1 MANLNFFTAKPDFFT
16 AKRLKF
22 LHAMPCAHAP
32 QAPKIAAAE
41 KTMAVDEESE
51 DKLDDENLTMYYY
64 YKGFQY
70 KEICMFLQNTW
81 AAQESQNIEKARYHL
96 SCHSLPSLSLSPP
109 FL

>member
-16 AKRLKF
+16 AKPDFFTAKPDFITAKPDFFTAKLLKF
-22 LHAMPCAHAP
+22 LYAMPCAHAP

-51 DKLDDENLTMYYY
+51 DKLDDENLTKYYY

-81 AAQESQNIEKARYHL
+81 AA
-96 SCHSLPSLSLSPP
+96 
-109 FL
+109 